1 MLQHIQI
8 LRFAA
13 AMWVALLH
21 VQGLPFFAQ
30 LPPLLQQ
37 VAAGGYA
44 GVDIF
49 FVISGVIM
57 ARSTAG
63 MPHGWRAALRFGLVR
78 FSRIYTGWWPA
89 LLLFVA
95 VLGAAHRLPP
105 NVGLLASA
113 LLYPTNFTHHISPV
127 IWTLVFELYFY
138 ALIAAS
144 LLLPPA
150 WRDRVLGLLFAA
162 LVLSIGYHHAQQRF
176 APEMFEQAG
185 WLLMLYASPLVAE
198 FLLGYFLYRFVQ
210 VRPRQRWGL
219 WATAAVAL
227 GACAVVYAQRFVVY
241 EPGLSGFFHWPE
253 RALLIGTAATALV
266 GMALALAEPRSRVLL
281 ALARLGDYSFAIY
294 LLHMLVY
301 WCLALLWAALPAAL
315 QLRGPMT
322 LLALA
327 LVVLASAL
335 YYHWVEHPLYLL
347 CRNQI
352 SRWLAP
358 RP

>member
-1 MLQHIQI
+1 
-8 LRFAA
+8 
-13 AMWVALLH
+13 MWVALLH
-21 VQGLPFFAQ
+21 VQGFPFFVQ
-30 LPPLLQQ
+30 LPPVLQQ

-57 ARSTAG
+57 ARSTEA
-63 MPHGWRAALRFGLVR
+63 MPRGWRPALRFGLVR

-89 LLLFVA
+89 LLLYLA
-95 VLGAAHRLPP
+95 VLGTAHRLPAD
-105 NVGLLASA
+105 VDLAASA

-138 ALIAAS
+138 TLIAAS
-144 LLLPPA
+144 LLIPRP
-150 WRDRVLGLLFAA
+150 WRDRTLGVLFAA
-162 LVLSIGYHHAQQRF
+162 LVLSIGHHYANQRF
-176 APEMFEQAG
+176 TPEMFGQAG

-210 VRPRQRWGL
+210 AHPRQRWSL
-219 WATAAVAL
+219 WAAATAVL
-227 GACAVVYAQRFVVY
+227 GACAVVFAQRFAVY
-241 EPGLSGFFHWPE
+241 APGLSGFFHWPE

-266 GMALALAEPRSRVLL
+266 GTALALPEPRGRIML

-301 WCLALLWAALPAAL
+301 SSLALLWPALPAPL
-315 QLRGPMT
+315 QLRTPGT

-327 LVVLASAL
+327 LVVLVSAA
-335 YYHWVEHPLYLL
+335 YYRWVEHPLYLL
-347 CRNQI
+347 CRNKI
-352 SRWLAP
+352 SRWLSKP
-358 RP
+358 SP